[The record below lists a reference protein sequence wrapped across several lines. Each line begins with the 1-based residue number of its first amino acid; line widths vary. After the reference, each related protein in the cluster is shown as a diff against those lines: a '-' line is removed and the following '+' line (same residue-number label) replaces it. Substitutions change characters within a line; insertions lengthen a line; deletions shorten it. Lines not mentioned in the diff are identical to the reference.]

1 MCVRLCLGY
10 LIQEDIFKF
19 HPFACKFH
27 EVIVFNSRVVL
38 LCVNAPHF
46 LYPFFSSQCRQKPEG
61 CCPWLFL
68 GSGPS
73 ELKLWAAQGLSTLL
87 GDQLFPGSI
96 WVWST
101 LAQVQLQA
109 GPSLHFFIIIT

>member
-1 MCVRLCLGY
+1 
-10 LIQEDIFKF
+10 
-19 HPFACKFH
+19 
-27 EVIVFNSRVVL
+27 
-38 LCVNAPHF
+38 
-46 LYPFFSSQCRQKPEG
+46 
-61 CCPWLFL
+61 
-68 GSGPS
+68 
-73 ELKLWAAQGLSTLL
+73 LWAAQGLSTLL